1 MKKNVLM
8 ITMLLFT
15 ASMSLSAPMSALSAQ
30 SPTFARSSEEW
41 ESLKDNKL
49 EYSEIADLVHE
60 YNPDVISNNYDYK
73 SFVDTY
79 GTTNEEI
86 ASEYRSKATELLN
99 NLSGSDDAMS
109 VMSDAQAELQAKQ
122 LNQSADNNTDDS
134 TTKSLSYA
142 MSEARIV
149 MNAKSSFIAYYSALT
164 ELESAKTRLESLKA
178 DETLTAA
185 KAAAGTVT
193 DKELRAAQ
201 KSVSEQ
207 ESVVKRA
214 EESIEETRQ
223 KLIVML
229 GWKSTDTPEIGELP
243 EVTAENVNAIDINS
257 DLKKAED
264 NNYTLKINKRKL
276 ENASDSDNISVLKS
290 TIDSNERS
298 ISVSV
303 NSAYSSLKTALL
315 NLETAQLE
323 LSNAEKNMTVSE
335 AGYSA
340 GLISKYEYTTK
351 KSELEEKK
359 AAVTKAK
366 CSLISAYMTYESY
379 IGGLAD
385 AG

>member
-1 MKKNVLM
+1 MRKNVLM
-8 ITMLLFT
+8 LTMLLFT

-86 ASEYRSKATELLN
+86 SSEYRSKATELLN
-99 NLSGSDDAMS
+99 NISGSDDATS

-142 MSEARIV
+142 MSEAKIV

-164 ELESAKTRLESLKA
+164 ELESAKSRLESLKA

-193 DKELRAAQ
+193 DKELRAVQ

-207 ESVVKRA
+207 ESAVKKA
-214 EESIEETRQ
+214 EEAIEETRQ

-243 EVTAENVNAIDINS
+243 EVTAETVNAIDINS
-257 DLKKAED
+257 DLKKAAD
-264 NNYTLKINKRKL
+264 NNYTLKVNKRKL
-276 ENASDSDNISVLKS
+276 ENASDTDNISVLKS

-298 ISVSV
+298 IGVSV

-323 LSNAEKNMTVSE
+323 LSNAEKNMTLSE

-340 GLISKYEYTTK
+340 GLISRYEYTTK
-351 KSELEEKK
+351 QSELEEKK

-379 IGGLAD
+379 VGGLAD

>member
-8 ITMLLFT
+8 LTMLLFT

-30 SPTFARSSEEW
+30 SPAFARSNEEW

-99 NLSGSDDAMS
+99 NISGSDDATS

-142 MSEARIV
+142 MSEAKIV

-193 DKELRAAQ
+193 EKELRAAQ

-207 ESVVKRA
+207 ESAAKKA

-243 EVTAENVNAIDINS
+243 EVTAETVNAIDINS

-379 IGGLAD
+379 VGGLAD

>member
-8 ITMLLFT
+8 VTMLLFT

-99 NLSGSDDAMS
+99 NISGSDDAMS

-142 MSEARIV
+142 MSEAKIV

-164 ELESAKTRLESLKA
+164 ELESAKSRLESLKA

-207 ESVVKRA
+207 ESAVKKA

-243 EVTAENVNAIDINS
+243 EVTAETVNAIDINS
-257 DLKKAED
+257 DLQKAAD
-264 NNYTLKINKRKL
+264 NNYTLKVNKRKL
-276 ENASDSDNISVLKS
+276 ENASDTDNISVLKS

-315 NLETAQLE
+315 NLETSQLE
-323 LSNAEKNMTVSE
+323 LSNAEKNMNISE

-351 KSELEEKK
+351 KSEIEEKK

-366 CSLISAYMTYESY
+366 CSLVSAYMTYESY
-379 IGGLAD
+379 VGGLAD

>member
-8 ITMLLFT
+8 VTMLLFT

-49 EYSEIADLVHE
+49 EYSEIADLIHE

-86 ASEYRSKATELLN
+86 SSEYRSKATELLN
-99 NLSGSDDAMS
+99 NISGSDDATS

-142 MSEARIV
+142 MSEAEIV

-164 ELESAKTRLESLKA
+164 ELESAKSRLESLKA

-193 DKELRAAQ
+193 DKELRTVQ

-207 ESVVKRA
+207 ESAVKKA
-214 EESIEETRQ
+214 EEAIEETRQ

-243 EVTAENVNAIDINS
+243 EVTAETVNAIDINS
-257 DLKKAED
+257 DLKKAAD
-264 NNYTLKINKRKL
+264 NNYTLKVNKRKL
-276 ENASDSDNISVLKS
+276 ENASDTDNISVLKS

-323 LSNAEKNMTVSE
+323 LSNAEKNMNISV

-366 CSLISAYMTYESY
+366 CSLVSAYMTYESY
-379 IGGLAD
+379 VGGLAD

>member
-8 ITMLLFT
+8 LTMLLFT

-30 SPTFARSSEEW
+30 SPTFARSNEEW

-99 NLSGSDDAMS
+99 NISGSDDATS

-142 MSEARIV
+142 MSEAKIV

-207 ESVVKRA
+207 ESAVKKA

-243 EVTAENVNAIDINS
+243 EVTAETVNAIDINS

-323 LSNAEKNMTVSE
+323 LSNAEKNMSVSE

-379 IGGLAD
+379 VGGLAD

>member
-8 ITMLLFT
+8 LTMLLFT
-15 ASMSLSAPMSALSAQ
+15 ASMSLSAPVSALSAQ

-49 EYSEIADLVHE
+49 DYSEIADLVHE

-99 NLSGSDDAMS
+99 NISGSDDAMS

-142 MSEARIV
+142 MSEAKIV

-164 ELESAKTRLESLKA
+164 ELESAKSRLESLKA

-193 DKELRAAQ
+193 EKELRAAQ

-207 ESVVKRA
+207 ESAAKKA

-243 EVTAENVNAIDINS
+243 EVTAETVNAIDINS

-379 IGGLAD
+379 VGGLAD

>member
-1 MKKNVLM
+1 MVKNMVFDM
-8 ITMLLFT
+8 GNVI
-15 ASMSLSAPMSALSAQ
+15 
-30 SPTFARSSEEW
+30 
-41 ESLKDNKL
+41 LK
-49 EYSEIADLVHE
+49 

-99 NLSGSDDAMS
+99 NISGSDDAMS

-142 MSEARIV
+142 MSEAKIV

-164 ELESAKTRLESLKA
+164 ELESAKAELETLKA
-178 DETLTAA
+178 EETLTAA

-193 DKELRAAQ
+193 DKELRTAQ
-201 KSVSEQ
+201 KSVSDQ
-207 ESVVKRA
+207 ESAVKKA

-243 EVTAENVNAIDINS
+243 EVTAETVNAIDINS
-257 DLKKAED
+257 DLQKAAD
-264 NNYTLKINKRKL
+264 NNYTLKVNKRKL
-276 ENASDSDNISVLKS
+276 ENASDTDNISVLKS

-323 LSNAEKNMTVSE
+323 LSNAEKNMNISV

-351 KSELEEKK
+351 NSELEEKK

-366 CSLISAYMTYESY
+366 CSLISTYMTYESY
-379 IGGLAD
+379 VGGLAD